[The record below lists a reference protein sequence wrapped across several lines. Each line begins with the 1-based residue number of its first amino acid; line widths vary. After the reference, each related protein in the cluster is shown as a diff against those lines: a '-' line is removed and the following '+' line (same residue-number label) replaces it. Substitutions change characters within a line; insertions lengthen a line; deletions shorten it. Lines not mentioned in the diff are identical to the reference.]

1 VTDTETPSPRR
12 RAVFLDVDG
21 TYAVFG
27 AAPAGHVAAVRAAR
41 DAGHLVFLCTGRPM
55 SMVPAH
61 LLAAGF
67 DGVVAAGGAYAVL
80 GDEVLL
86 DIRFPADLAARTV
99 EVMDSYGVTYLLEA
113 PEAVY
118 TASGTVEQLRQ
129 AYRAHLADAPSATT
143 VVSDILASVRPVPT
157 AGAVSFAKVSVVVS
171 SVPVE
176 QLGAEVGEQLAV
188 LPSSVPALGEEA
200 GEIFLADVHK
210 AVGMEDAIVRRLGL
224 ARDGTSSASA
234 TGSTTSRCSSMPV
247 SASRSRV
254 RTSACSRSP
263 TAPPPAPRWKAWSR
277 RSLSSACADLLR
289 VRMAA
294 GSFTA
299 VGRGA
304 TVASGRPAVSTQL
317 GLWKFGIVT
326 ARQAKPKSD
335 QQRL

>member
-1 VTDTETPSPRR
+1 MTDTETPSPRR

-118 TASGTVEQLRQ
+118 TAPGTEEQLRQ

-143 VVSDILASVRPVPT
+143 VVSDILASVRPVPA

-210 AVGMEDAIVRRLGL
+210 AVGMDAIVRRLGL
-224 ARDGTSSASA
+224 AREDVIGFGDGLNDLEMLEYAGVGVA
-234 TGSTTSRCSSMPV
+234 IEGSHERLLAV
-247 SASRSRV
+247 AD
-254 RTSACSRSP
+254 RT
-263 TAPPPAPRWKAWSR
+263 
-277 RSLSSACADLLR
+277 
-289 VRMAA
+289 AA
-294 GSFTA
+294 GPEVEGLVQAFA
-299 VGRGA
+299 E
-304 TVASGRPAVSTQL
+304 L
-317 GLWKFGIVT
+317 GL
-326 ARQAKPKSD
+326 P
-335 QQRL
+335 